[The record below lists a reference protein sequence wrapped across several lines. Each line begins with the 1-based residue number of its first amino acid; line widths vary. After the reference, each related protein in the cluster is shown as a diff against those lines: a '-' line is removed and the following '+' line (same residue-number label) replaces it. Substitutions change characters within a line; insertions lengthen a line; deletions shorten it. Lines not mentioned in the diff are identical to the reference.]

1 MMKCSHNWRCSIN
14 RYRSRIGGLLAPA
27 HAVKVLEQVLEQEQ
41 GLNLLEVDA
50 GSQPLTG
57 VELPGEEN
65 LPAAGIGR
73 YQLQLQLEGS
83 YLATLR
89 YLQALENLPWK
100 FFWESVDYQVTSHP
114 THGSRWISTHSAC
127 RETNPD
133 GADYK
138 HCCMALGLMALAN
151 ALEVGATPL
160 TDPTRPY
167 DTGRYETRQPQ
178 TAGSYVLNSTLVS
191 PHAGWL
197 SSTATTVTEGETVG
211 NATVLRNTQT
221 RVYYCSRQTDRSR

>member
-1 MMKCSHNWRCSIN
+1 MHEHIQQLANRVDAMELRQRVMLLVACLALLFFVADTLAIQPVMKQQMASHQAITDLELKLELLRE
-14 RYRSRIGGLLAPA
+14 RSGLLSGPSGGGTTPLHDEMLAQLAMLDKQIQERIGGLLAPA

-114 THGSRWISTHSAC
+114 TARITLDLY
-127 RETNPD
+127 T
-133 GADYK
+133 
-138 HCCMALGLMALAN
+138 LGLP
-151 ALEVGATPL
+151 GDKP
-160 TDPTRPY
+160 
-167 DTGRYETRQPQ
+167 
-178 TAGSYVLNSTLVS
+178 
-191 PHAGWL
+191 
-197 SSTATTVTEGETVG
+197 
-211 NATVLRNTQT
+211 
-221 RVYYCSRQTDRSR
+221 